1 MKKLLFYS
9 IIISITIPI
18 LTGILLL
25 LFYPITNFNSTLN
38 PDIDII
44 LIILMIILFI
54 TSVALVLQII
64 SLYMKNKSHLFLLLI
79 FFLAFTGLASFFAIL
94 WSFITFTDVK
104 LQIYWVSST
113 TFMII
118 PALFY
123 LYLFIIETFYKGIR
137 FKPNKIKFLLLSA
150 LLLVLE
156 IFSAFNVLFQYLPII
171 EGVYI
176 INLILLASSGLYV
189 DLLLLQSGFTI
200 SKKIRES
207 LPKKGMKLI
216 GYAGSFYFC
225 GFLFNIING
234 ILLLTNKD
242 FKLFLWLSWMCWT
255 VGSIFLY
262 IGFTLPRKKDFKDKD
277 LS

>member
-1 MKKLLFYS
+1 MKKLLIYS
-9 IIISITIPI
+9 LFISIAFPV
-18 LTGILLL
+18 LTGIILL
-25 LFYPITNFNSTLN
+25 LFFPITNFNSIMN
-38 PDIDII
+38 PDLDII
-44 LIILMIILFI
+44 LIILLVILFM
-54 TSVALVLQII
+54 TCVALILQMIPF
-64 SLYMKNKSHLFLLLI
+64 YMKRKSHLFLLLI
-79 FFLAFTGLASFFAIL
+79 LFLAFTGLASFFAFL
-94 WSFITFTDVK
+94 WSIITFTDVK

-118 PALFY
+118 PAFFY

-150 LLLVLE
+150 ILLILE
-156 IFSAFNVLFQYLPII
+156 IFSAFSVLFPVEELIST
-171 EGVYI
+171 

-200 SKKIRES
+200 SKKIREP

-216 GYAGSFYFC
+216 GYAGSLYFC

-234 ILLLTNKD
+234 ILLLINMD
-242 FKLFLWLSWMCWT
+242 FKLFLWFSWICWT
-255 VGSIFLY
+255 IGSIFLY
-262 IGFTLPRKKDFKDKD
+262 LGFTIPRKKDFKDKD

>member
-1 MKKLLFYS
+1 MKKLLLYS
-9 IIISITIPI
+9 IIIFITIPI

-25 LFYPITNFNSTLN
+25 LLYPITNFNSNLN

-44 LIILMIILFI
+44 LIILMIILFM
-54 TSVALVLQII
+54 TSVALILPMI
-64 SLYMKNKSHLFLLLI
+64 SFYMKSKSHLFLLLLY
-79 FFLAFTGLASFFAIL
+79 FLAFTGLASFFAIL
-94 WSFITFTDVK
+94 WSFISFTDVK

-118 PALFY
+118 PAFFY

-137 FKPNKIKFLLLSA
+137 FKPNKIKFILLSA

-156 IFSAFNVLFQYLPII
+156 IFSAFNVLFPIVEVI
-171 EGVYI
+171 ST
-176 INLILLASSGLYV
+176 INLFLLASSGLYV

-200 SKKIRES
+200 SKKIREP

-234 ILLLTNKD
+234 IILLINND
-242 FKLFLWLSWMCWT
+242 IKLFLWLSWICWT
-255 VGSIFLY
+255 IGSIFLY